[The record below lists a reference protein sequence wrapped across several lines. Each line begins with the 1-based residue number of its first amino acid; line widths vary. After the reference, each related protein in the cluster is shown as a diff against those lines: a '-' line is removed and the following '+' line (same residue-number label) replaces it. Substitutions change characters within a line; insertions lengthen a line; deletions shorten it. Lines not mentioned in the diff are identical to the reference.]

1 MPSDRDSLPVVLTFH
16 RLSPKF
22 SFSSTNYSPRRFR
35 QLLEHLRFNGYQFA
49 STNMATSKDTA
60 APVLKISFDD
70 GYLHL
75 WDYLPALMEEFSF
88 QPLVF
93 MPTGWIGKANSW
105 DYTYLFGATNHLDR
119 SLLRELS
126 ELGVEFGSHGHSHTD
141 LTSLEPKHLEEE
153 LVRSRSILEE
163 LTGKEVVSI
172 SYPFGRHNEPV
183 RAAARKAG
191 YDYGYSMRFP
201 QGSDTN
207 LSRGRIAVYGYDT
220 PFSVER
226 KLSTGPLRRLEQ
238 WKGSVTNGLSGGTIE
253 FNRLF
258 RRNRLQA

>member
-1 MPSDRDSLPVVLTFH
+1 
-16 RLSPKF
+16 
-22 SFSSTNYSPRRFR
+22 
-35 QLLEHLRFNGYQFA
+35 
-49 STNMATSKDTA
+49 MAKSKDTV
-60 APVLKISFDD
+60 APVLNISFDD

-119 SLLRELS
+119 SRLRELS

-141 LTSLEPKHLEEE
+141 LTSLGPKQLDDE
-153 LVRSRSILEE
+153 LKRSRSILEE
-163 LTGKEVVSI
+163 LTGKEVVSL
-172 SYPFGRHNEPV
+172 SYPFGRHNETV
-183 RAAARKAG
+183 TAAAQKAG
-191 YDYGYSMRFP
+191 YRYGYSMRFP
-201 QGSDTN
+201 EATDTD

-238 WKGSVTNGLSGGTIE
+238 WKGSVTNGLSGGTIA

-258 RRNRLQA
+258 GRNRLTGDKGGDKPRPYAGRN